1 MDVRWIGGARTDYLG
16 RQRVVHW
23 CVARALVANVT
34 TYCVGSGPAR
44 TYDDDARSPCRA
56 RRRRRE
62 GTYAG
67 YVGDGARDRDARPPR
82 QATSHPRDH
91 AHRFARARACIWG
104 PEDLAGPEGRM
115 QG

>member
-44 TYDDDARSPCRA
+44 HVGVVGKGRTRGTWGTARVIGMLDRRGKRRPTRA
-56 RRRRRE
+56 
-62 GTYAG
+62 TTHT
-67 YVGDGARDRDARPPR
+67 V
-82 QATSHPRDH
+82 S
-91 AHRFARARACIWG
+91 RARAHAYG
-104 PEDLAGPEGRM
+104 GRRI
-115 QG
+115 